1 MEKLKLEVKNFEWI
15 VKMKKI
21 QGSVIWCKF
30 LYMEYN

>member
-21 QGSVIWCKF
+21 QSVIWCKF